1 MKNMIL
7 PALIFTLFMSCGK
20 ESVTENYLPGKW
32 NLIQTSL
39 YQNDTLQA
47 TNYAEDVNTVYYFS
61 ACETSAGNSCDMY
74 IEEDGEKLIYTYIY
88 DSDENAI
95 IIDENSVFEICTMNE
110 SELCL
115 VRNYENYRSEYKFV
129 KDE

>member
-1 MKNMIL
+1 MIL
-7 PALIFTLFMSCGK
+7 PVLIFSLFMSCGK
-20 ESVTENYLPGKW
+20 ETVSENYLPGKW
-32 NLIQTSL
+32 NLIETSL

-47 TNYAEDVNTVYYFS
+47 TSTAGEINTIYYFS

-74 IEEDGEKLIYTYIY
+74 IEEDGEKQNYNYFY
-88 DSDENAI
+88 DTNGNAI
-95 IIDENSVFEICTMNE
+95 IIDESSVFEICTMNE

-115 VRNYENYRSEYKFV
+115 IRTYENYRSEYKFV